1 MKTIK
6 HSIKLET
13 VLDENH
19 EVSKRLLAL
28 PTTVRTAML
37 NQMVS
42 DLVVPK
48 LKPILDDLNKNGSH
62 AILKVAEL

>member
-19 EVSKRLLAL
+19 ETSKRLLAL
-28 PTTVRTAML
+28 PKPLRTTML

-48 LKPILDDLNKNGSH
+48 LESILEELNKNGSYVV
-62 AILKVAEL
+62 LKVRQ

>member
-19 EVSKRLLAL
+19 ETSKKLLAL
-28 PTTVRTAML
+28 PTPLRTTLL

-42 DLVVPK
+42 DLLVPK
-48 LKPILDDLNKNGSH
+48 LESILEELNKNGSYI
-62 AILKVAEL
+62 ILKVRQ

>member
-13 VLDENH
+13 ILDEKH
-19 EVSKRLLAL
+19 ETSKQLLAMPVPL
-28 PTTVRTAML
+28 RTILL
-37 NQMVS
+37 NQMVN

-48 LKPILDDLNKNGSH
+48 LQPILDELNKNGSH
-62 AILKVAEL
+62 AILKLRK

>member
-13 VLDENH
+13 ILDENH
-19 EVSKRLLAL
+19 ETSKRLLAL
-28 PTTVRTAML
+28 PTPLRTTML

-48 LKPILDDLNKNGSH
+48 LEPILEELNKNGSY
-62 AILKVAEL
+62 AILKVRK

>member
-19 EVSKRLLAL
+19 EISKRLLAL
-28 PTTVRTAML
+28 PVPLRAKML
-37 NQMVS
+37 NEIVNHA
-42 DLVVPK
+42 VVPK
-48 LKPILDDLNKNGSH
+48 LQPILDELNKYGSH
-62 AILKVAEL
+62 AIIKVRK

>member
-19 EVSKRLLAL
+19 ETSKKLLAL
-28 PTTVRTAML
+28 PTALRTTFL
-37 NQMVS
+37 NQMVN

-48 LKPILDDLNKNGSH
+48 LEPILNELNKYGSY
-62 AILKVAEL
+62 AILKVRK

>member
-19 EVSKRLLAL
+19 ETSKKLLAL
-28 PTTVRTAML
+28 PVPLRNKLL
-37 NQMVS
+37 NQLTN
-42 DLVVPK
+42 DLLVPK
-48 LKPILDDLNKNGSH
+48 LEPILNELNKYGSY
-62 AILKVAEL
+62 AIMKVRK

>member
-19 EVSKRLLAL
+19 ETSKRLLAL
-28 PTTVRTAML
+28 PTPLRTTML

-48 LKPILDDLNKNGSH
+48 LESILEELNKNGSY
-62 AILKVAEL
+62 AILKVRK

>member
-13 VLDENH
+13 ILDENH
-19 EVSKRLLAL
+19 ETSKRLLAL
-28 PTTVRTAML
+28 PTPLRTTML

-48 LKPILDDLNKNGSH
+48 LESILQELNKNGSY
-62 AILKVAEL
+62 AILKVRK

>member
-19 EVSKRLLAL
+19 EISKRLLAL
-28 PTTVRTAML
+28 PVELRTKLL
-37 NQMVS
+37 NEMVN

-48 LKPILDDLNKNGSH
+48 LKPILDELNKYGSH
-62 AILKVAEL
+62 AILKVRK

>member
-19 EVSKRLLAL
+19 ETSKRLLAL
-28 PTTVRTAML
+28 PTPLRTTML

-48 LKPILDDLNKNGSH
+48 LEPILEELNKNGSY
-62 AILKVAEL
+62 AILKVRK

>member
-19 EVSKRLLAL
+19 ETSKQLLAL
-28 PTTVRTAML
+28 PVALRTTML
-37 NQMVS
+37 NQMVN

-48 LKPILDDLNKNGSH
+48 LQPILDELNKYGYH
-62 AILKVAEL
+62 AILKVMK

>member
-19 EVSKRLLAL
+19 EISKRLLEL
-28 PTTVRTAML
+28 PVELRTKLL
-37 NQMVS
+37 NEMVN

-48 LKPILDDLNKNGSH
+48 LKPILDELNKYGSH
-62 AILKVAEL
+62 AILKVRK

>member
-19 EVSKRLLAL
+19 ETSKRLLAL
-28 PTTVRTAML
+28 PTPLRTTML

-48 LKPILDDLNKNGSH
+48 LESILQELNKNGSY
-62 AILKVAEL
+62 AILKVRK